1 MKMEKDHGG
10 GTHIFV
16 ACTNYKKLIKNN
28 VDFKNKEDDVNQAK
42 YKLALYDVHFKNYIE
57 SLK

>member
-28 VDFKNKEDDVNQAK
+28 VEFKNKEDDVNQAK
-42 YKLALYDVHFKNYIE
+42 YKLALYDVHFKNYI
-57 SLK
+57 